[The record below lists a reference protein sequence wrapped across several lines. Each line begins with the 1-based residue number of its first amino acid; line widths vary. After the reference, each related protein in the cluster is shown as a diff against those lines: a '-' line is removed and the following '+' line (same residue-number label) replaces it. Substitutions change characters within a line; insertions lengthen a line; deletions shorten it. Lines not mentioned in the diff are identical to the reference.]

1 MSSWGD
7 RAGPMAEGAVIVA
20 IDGSDAALQA
30 ARAGL
35 AIVRP
40 AADATDA
47 DVVIVTVVEPSDGAL
62 PVSGFAGSVMSP
74 QDEADENEAR
84 TAEAT
89 AHLDAAAAALG
100 LRADQTLLLHGVPG
114 MAICDHAAER
124 SARAIV
130 IGSRGRGRI
139 KRALLGSVSDYV
151 VRNAPC
157 TVVITG
163 PPET

>member
-1 MSSWGD
+1 
-7 RAGPMAEGAVIVA
+7 MAERAVIVA

-35 AIVRP
+35 AIVHP
-40 AADATDA
+40 AA
-47 DVVIVTVVEPSDGAL
+47 DVVIVTVIEPSDGSL
-62 PVSGFAGSVMSP
+62 PVSGFAGAVMSP
-74 QDEADENEAR
+74 QDEDDENEAR
-84 TAEAT
+84 TAAANE
-89 AHLDAAAAALG
+89 HLAAAAAALG
-100 LRADQTLLLHGVPG
+100 LHADQTLILHGVPG

-124 SARAIV
+124 PARAIV

-157 TVVITG
+157 PVVITG
-163 PPET
+163 PT